1 MKNIL
6 DFFYYTKAERKACV
20 LLLVLCSLAF
30 ILPEWV
36 DFSPHYDL
44 QLLGKAPK
52 VLQVRANWAKPKSK
66 GGGFKQSYTQRFSEA
81 IPQVAVFSNFDPNN
95 VSLESLLTMGLPSR
109 SAHIW
114 VKYLS
119 KGGRFKKVEDVLK
132 IYGLPEKWY
141 QKAMPY
147 MHITATD
154 ERLASNPEA
163 HFSKKEWTKIPARS
177 CVPIDVNTADTS
189 AWQSLRGIGKV
200 LASRIVK
207 FRDRLGGFYV
217 IEQVKETYGLTDSV
231 YQKILPCLQLSNPI
245 LKPLPINQAN
255 FNELASHPYLGYK
268 AAKAILTWKDQHGP
282 FTKME
287 DLEAIVALDRQLL
300 TKVKPYLQF

>member
-1 MKNIL
+1 MKYIF

-30 ILPEWV
+30 TIPEWL

-44 QLLGKAPK
+44 QPLGKAPR
-52 VLQVRANWAKPKSK
+52 VLQVRSNWAEPKGK
-66 GGGFKQSYTQRFSEA
+66 RVGYKKSYPQRFSEA
-81 IPQVAVFSNFDPNN
+81 TPQVAVFSNFDPND
-95 VSLESLLTMGLPSR
+95 VSLESLLKMGLPSR
-109 SAHIW
+109 SAQIW

-119 KGGRFKKVEDVLK
+119 KGGRFKKMEDVLK

-147 MHITATD
+147 MRIAPTN
-154 ERLASNPEA
+154 ERPASNPET
-163 HFSKKEWTKIPARS
+163 HFSKKEWTKTPSRS
-177 CVPIDVNTADTS
+177 CEPIDVNTADTS

-207 FRDRLGGFYV
+207 FRDKLGGFYA
-217 IEQVKETYGLTDSV
+217 IEQIKETYGLADSV
-231 YQKILPCLQLSNPI
+231 YQKILPCLQLSNPV
-245 LKPLPINQAN
+245 LKPLPINQAS

-268 AAKAILTWKDQHGP
+268 AAKAILSWKDQHGP
-282 FTKME
+282 YAKME
-287 DLEAIVALDRQLL
+287 DLEAIVALDRQQLS
-300 TKVKPYLQF
+300 KIKPYLQF